1 MRIGSKIW
9 YCHRITERNAE
20 VETFEKPIQETL
32 RMPNV
37 FNRVSITIQP
47 KNGFTD
53 RLSEGETTQ
62 SGQRVILR
70 PYDYWYGKF
79 NVGDLFYLDGAKPNE
94 DEEYYGQDANY
105 MVENVANQNLA
116 IELSLKRII
125 DK

>member
-9 YCHRITERNAE
+9 YCHRIAEQNAE
-20 VETFEKPIQETL
+20 VETFEKPIEETL
-32 RMPNV
+32 RMQNV
-37 FNRVSITIQP
+37 FNRISITIMP

-70 PYDYWYGKF
+70 PSDYWEGKF
-79 NVGDLFYLDGAKPNE
+79 KVGDLFYLDGAKPNK

-105 MVENVANQNLA
+105 MVENVANQNLV